1 MFMGPVEADK
11 NRNDNALQGV
21 HRFLER
27 VKRLPEFFKD
37 DVHAD
42 VDALLH
48 KTIKGVT
55 EDLQKY
61 KFNTA
66 VSKLMILVNKVY
78 EVQQITK

>member
-1 MFMGPVEADK
+1 V
-11 NRNDNALQGV
+11 Q
-21 HRFLER
+21 RFLER
-27 VKRLPEFFKD
+27 VKRLPEFFKH

-55 EDLQKY
+55 EKIKKY